1 MNRGLWWFINPALG
15 LSILVSCICILL
27 SINLT
32 KQLYKSC
39 VEEEIDHLEH
49 LINISLPNF
58 TICICIICIVL
69 TLVSNIIELVNKLIY
84 ISRKDMYDD
93 PMKKVMY
100 IMYMHI
106 IWNVIDVYSTL
117 YINIFIHII
126 YIWTIYIGYHVYT
139 CIFI

>member
-15 LSILVSCICILL
+15 LSILVSCICIFL

-58 TICICIICIVL
+58 TICICIICKVL

-84 ISRKDMYDD
+84 TSRKDMYDD
-93 PMKKVMY
+93 PMKKVMC

-126 YIWTIYIGYHVYT
+126 YIYIYEQYT
-139 CIFI
+139 